1 MKTIQ
6 KHHFEAVS
14 LLTPENGM
22 LEISIIPALGQ
33 PNWIVPRCLILD
45 VQECHEQNW
54 HTHVGVYHYKP
65 SDSKQGGSGQNVPVY
80 PLVPKEIP
88 ADKMIILEGNT
99 DAHRIALQSVGE
111 IVHLWAKISDV
122 KDVTLDEEEMTIIKG
137 SMPVA
142 HQDENYVF
150 QAVQIGNENYIVPDL
165 DLMAHRLLEL
175 SEYWDE

>member
-1 MKTIQ
+1 MPMKTIK

-45 VQECHEQNW
+45 VQECHEKNW
-54 HTHVGVYHYKP
+54 HTHVGVYKYHK
-65 SDSKQGGSGQNVPVY
+65 GTTIQNVPVY

-88 ADKMIILEGNT
+88 ADKMIVLEGNT
-99 DAHRIALQSVGE
+99 DAQRIALQSVGD

-122 KDVTLDEEEMTIIKG
+122 KDVTLDEEEMSIIQS

-142 HQDENYVF
+142 HQGENYVF
-150 QAVQIGNENYIVPDL
+150 QAVQIGNETYIVPDL
-165 DLMAHRLLEL
+165 DLMAQRLLEL
-175 SEYWDE
+175 SEYWDNE